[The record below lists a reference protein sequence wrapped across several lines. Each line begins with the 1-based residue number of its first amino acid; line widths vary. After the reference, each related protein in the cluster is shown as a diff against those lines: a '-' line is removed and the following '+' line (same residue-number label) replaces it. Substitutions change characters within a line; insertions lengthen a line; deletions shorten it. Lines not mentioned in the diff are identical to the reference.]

1 MSSLKGSRLNQIC
14 LARVRLAQK
23 VLKTYVI
30 PFLFSYLD
38 LLGVAISPHGQGIRT
53 PTRGHLHG
61 LYLCSISFSAAIC
74 GQRMEFCDGRGRDR
88 VNSLVLI
95 RQLILAKLAF
105 KLETS
110 SR

>member
-1 MSSLKGSRLNQIC
+1 M
-14 LARVRLAQK
+14 
-23 VLKTYVI
+23 LKTYVI

-38 LLGVAISPHGQGIRT
+38 LLGVAISPHGQGVRA

-61 LYLCSISFSAAIC
+61 LCLCLCSISFSAAIC